1 MATETEQLVY
11 ELQATFDKFAAS
23 FESATKSA
31 QDNFQKMDSAGKES
45 GDRMAESMKAAVKS
59 VADSFSS
66 LEAPA
71 KMSGDTIGALLGG
84 GIIAGV
90 IGVASKMD
98 ELINTLA
105 SAGDRADSLR
115 IPINIL
121 QALAVAADQARV
133 PTTLL
138 NSALDQFSKVS
149 KQSAE
154 DADQFYK
161 ALNNIGPAWA
171 KSFASAP
178 TQTNRLLVLMNAL
191 KSTTDET
198 KQANLGLSAFGTDN
212 ERLVGIFSAGAG
224 AMEDYISEVRK
235 LGLEIDE
242 SAVKKAQ
249 EAKSAL
255 SLLARVMTDELSSSL
270 AELIPSFKELL
281 PLLEKVAGYVRDTVS
296 GFASPEN
303 RPLATLKNDAR
314 DAAVRIVE
322 LEDQLKQLDA
332 FKPVGG
338 LIGKGASLLGTDV
351 ATSTNDKGD
360 HVGIA
365 IGLESTKKGITDQI
379 VETKAALAKYQE
391 LINQKQKMEDDAKGH
406 DGAEAPAFKP
416 RPSLKKDTDDSASS
430 FDRQVTS
437 LNRHAAA
444 LDADGAAIGKT
455 ASEAQTLKAELAL
468 LQAAQR
474 DGDGV
479 TNEQIDAYTKLRAT
493 MSSQQAMAASG
504 IKLNDA
510 NAASFDQAT
519 TRIKTAATNLDE
531 AKRHFEGVNSALKF
545 AGDQLMEIF
554 DKVGQ
559 KGQTWQQTMTSV
571 LQAVEKQMMQ
581 AALTGGG
588 AFGQLFG
595 TASTTGG
602 VGGLLGGLAKMLG
615 VAGARAEGGDVR
627 ANTPYLI
634 GERGP
639 EIMIPRGAG
648 SVIPNSKIAL
658 GAGTRNQVVHNSVAN
673 VTVNAGAGGNGA
685 SNQDLA
691 QRVGRAVQDQMS
703 VMVLKAITQ
712 QKKPGGVL
720 YG

>member
-1 MATETEQLVY
+1 MATETEQLNY
-11 ELQATFDKFAAS
+11 ELQVTFDNFATS
-23 FESATKSA
+23 FEAATKTA
-31 QDNFQKMDSAGKES
+31 QDNFNRMDAAGKES
-45 GDRMAESMKAAVKS
+45 GDRMAETMKSALDS
-59 VADSFSS
+59 VAKSFGG

-71 KMSGDTIGALLGG
+71 KKSGDTIGALIGG

-90 IGVASKMD
+90 IGVASKME

-105 SAGDRADSLR
+105 SAGDRADDLR

-149 KQSAE
+149 KESTK
-154 DADQFYK
+154 DADEFYK
-161 ALNNIGPAWA
+161 ALTNVGAVKA
-171 KSFASAP
+171 FQSAP
-178 TQTNRLLVLMNAL
+178 TQTDRLRVLMNAL
-191 KSTTDET
+191 KSTTDEAAR
-198 KQANLGLSAFGTDN
+198 ANLSLSAFGTDN
-212 ERLVGIFSAGAG
+212 ERLIGILSGGSGAIEG
-224 AMEDYISEVRK
+224 YIEEVRK

-270 AELIPSFKELL
+270 AQLIPSFREFL
-281 PLLEKVAGYVRDTVS
+281 PLLEQVAGYVRDTVA

-303 RPLATLKNDAR
+303 RPLATLKNDAT
-314 DAAVRIVE
+314 AAEQKLVDLQAR
-322 LEDQLKQLDA
+322 LK
-332 FKPVGG
+332 G
-338 LIGKGASLLGTDV
+338 LNDYQPSTGLLGKAAGLFGTDF
-351 ATSTNDKGD
+351 ATKNDGD
-360 HVGIA
+360 TVGIA
-365 IGLESTKKGITDQI
+365 IGLSKAKKDIENEITQTQADL
-379 VETKAALAKYQE
+379 EKFKG
-391 LINQKQKMEDDAKGH
+391 LIAQKQKIEDDSKGH

-416 RPSLKKDTDDSASS
+416 RPSLKKDTEDSTSS

-437 LNRHAAA
+437 LNRHASA
-444 LDADGAAIGKT
+444 LDADSAAIGKT
-455 ASEAQTLKAELAL
+455 AAETQALKAELAL

-479 TNEQIDAYTKLRAT
+479 TNAQIDAYTKLRAS

-519 TRIKTAATNLDE
+519 TWIKTAATNLDE
-531 AKRHFEGVNSALKF
+531 AKKHFEGVNSALEF
-545 AGDQLMEIF
+545 AGSQLMDVF
-554 DKVGQ
+554 DKVGK
-559 KGQTWQQTMTSV
+559 KGQTFQTIMTSV
-571 LQAVEKQMMQ
+571 LQAVEKQLLQ

-602 VGGLLGGLAKMLG
+602 VGGLLGGLAKLFG
-615 VAGARAEGGDVR
+615 GAKAEGGDVR
-627 ANTPYLI
+627 AGTPYLI

-639 EIMIPRGAG
+639 EIMVPRGAG
-648 SVIPNSKIAL
+648 SIIPNHKIAL
-658 GAGTRNQVVHNSVAN
+658 GGGTRNN
-673 VTVNAGAGGNGA
+673 VTHNNVVNVNMTGGNGGGNSHA
-685 SNQDLA
+685 NQDLA
-691 QRVGRAVQDQMS
+691 EKVGRAVNDQLQRMTAD
-703 VMVLKAITQ
+703 AIRSQ
-712 QKKPGGVL
+712 MRPGGIL
-720 YG
+720 AR

>member
-11 ELQATFDKFAAS
+11 ELQATFDNFATS
-23 FESATKSA
+23 FEAATKTA
-31 QDNFQKMDSAGKES
+31 QNNFDRMDAAGKAS
-45 GDRMAESMKAAVKS
+45 GDRMAELMKSALES
-59 VADSFSS
+59 VAKSFGG

-71 KMSGDTIGALLGG
+71 KKSGDTIGALIGG

-90 IGVASKMD
+90 IGVASKME
-98 ELINTLA
+98 ELIGTLA
-105 SAGDRADSLR
+105 SAGDRADDLR

-149 KQSAE
+149 KESTK
-154 DADQFYK
+154 DADEFYK
-161 ALNNIGPAWA
+161 ALNNIGPAWVKA
-171 KSFASAP
+171 FQSAP
-178 TQTNRLLVLMNAL
+178 TQTDRLRVLMNAL
-191 KSTTDET
+191 KSTTDEAAR
-198 KQANLGLSAFGTDN
+198 ANLSLSAFGTDN
-212 ERLVGIFSAGAG
+212 ERLIGILSGGSGAIEG
-224 AMEDYISEVRK
+224 YIEEVRK

-270 AELIPSFKELL
+270 AQLIPSFKEFL
-281 PLLEKVAGYVRDTVS
+281 PLLEQVAGYVRDTVA

-303 RPLATLKNDAR
+303 RPLATLKNDAT
-314 DAAVRIVE
+314 AAEQKLVD
-322 LEDQLKQLDA
+322 LQAHLKALNDYQ
-332 FKPVGG
+332 PSTG
-338 LIGKGASLLGTDV
+338 LLGKAAGLLGTDF
-351 ATSTNDKGD
+351 ATKTDGD
-360 HVGIA
+360 TVGIA
-365 IGLESTKKGITDQI
+365 IGLNNAKKGIEDEIAQTQADL
-379 VETKAALAKYQE
+379 EKFKG
-391 LINQKQKMEDDAKGH
+391 LIAQKQKIEDDNKGH
-406 DGAEAPAFKP
+406 DGAEKPAFKP
-416 RPSLKKDTDDSASS
+416 RPSLKKDTADSTTT

-444 LDADGAAIGKT
+444 LDADSAAIGKT
-455 ASEAQTLKAELAL
+455 AAETQTLKAELAL

-479 TNEQIDAYTKLRAT
+479 TNEQIDAYTKLRAS
-493 MSSQQAMAASG
+493 MSAQQAMAASG

-531 AKRHFEGVNSALKF
+531 AKKHFQGVNSALEF
-545 AGDQLMEIF
+545 AGSQLMDVF
-554 DKVGQ
+554 DKVGK
-559 KGQTWQQTMTSV
+559 KGQTFQTIMTSV
-571 LQAVEKQMMQ
+571 LQAVEKQLLQ

-602 VGGLLGGLAKMLG
+602 VGGLLGGLAKLFG
-615 VAGARAEGGDVR
+615 GARAGGGDVR

-639 EIMIPRGAG
+639 EIMVPRGAG
-648 SVIPNSKIAL
+648 SIIPNNKIAL
-658 GAGTRNQVVHNSVAN
+658 GGGTRNN
-673 VTVNAGAGGNGA
+673 VTHNNVVNVNMSAGNGGGNSHA
-685 SNQDLA
+685 NQDLA
-691 QRVGRAVQDQMS
+691 EKIGRAVNDQMQR
-703 VMVLKAITQ
+703 MTMDAIRKQ
-712 QKKPGGVL
+712 MRPGGIL
-720 YG
+720 A